1 MLFRSTES
9 FTAAAGSVASFV
21 VPHVDQ
27 AGFING
33 SGAAVTN
40 WSYVATVT
48 YTSSTNSIA
57 TRTVAFQPFVGQS
70 SIDLD
75 LVNDGTVTS
84 PTTSPTAT
92 VTSVNGQTGAVTISA
107 VGGLSDVAS
116 TITANNSAVTESKFN
131 PVDASSGPLTVTLA
145 AASAAGK
152 NVAIAKTDT
161 STNLV
166 TVSIANYRGSAST
179 VSLATR
185 NQSLLLVGKADG
197 SWWPMGDHN
206 AARDLP
212 GVRVPGRAISTQAVI
227 DGAPEATFQDWIITP
242 PAATFAASA
251 LAAWPAANAAI
262 GMRFTVRRTRTF
274 RYVNLYVGTSSGN
287 IQVAISRC
295 RPAAGTTTMDVLR
308 VADSGIIACPAGSNA
323 ARIDLGYVTLT
334 PGDYMLTLWCD
345 NTTATFLNGL
355 ATGITASRIAF
366 TQTGLSTGINS
377 GVTTL
382 SVTTRWVSGLTL
394 EAANLPIALLGD
406 SITAND
412 TSSPSG
418 TGSWFSVA
426 DDATGYR
433 FYPQTNNGVAG
444 ERSDQI
450 LSRAAAAF
458 SGKRYA
464 TILAGTNDIGQGV
477 SAATIISNL
486 QSIYAA
492 AVSAGLKGFAVCTI
506 PPRVGTSGALTT
518 QQAADLRAVNEWIR
532 ANYTSYAGAVLVDW
546 SWALSDGTSE
556 TSPLA
561 GNFQDGIHPN
571 ATGRDIMA
579 RILKNAIRDWA

>member
-1 MLFRSTES
+1 MALPAGVSTCTVTVGSALSVFGSNASISVDVYPVYGGNAHQIVWSATGQPLVDFTES

-116 TITANNSAVTESKFN
+116 TITANNSTVTESKFN

-197 SWWPMGDHN
+197 SW
-206 AARDLP
+206 
-212 GVRVPGRAISTQAVI
+212 
-227 DGAPEATFQDWIITP
+227 
-242 PAATFAASA
+242 
-251 LAAWPAANAAI
+251 
-262 GMRFTVRRTRTF
+262 
-274 RYVNLYVGTSSGN
+274 
-287 IQVAISRC
+287 
-295 RPAAGTTTMDVLR
+295 
-308 VADSGIIACPAGSNA
+308 
-323 ARIDLGYVTLT
+323 
-334 PGDYMLTLWCD
+334 
-345 NTTATFLNGL
+345 
-355 ATGITASRIAF
+355 
-366 TQTGLSTGINS
+366 
-377 GVTTL
+377 
-382 SVTTRWVSGLTL
+382 
-394 EAANLPIALLGD
+394 
-406 SITAND
+406 
-412 TSSPSG
+412 
-418 TGSWFSVA
+418 
-426 DDATGYR
+426 
-433 FYPQTNNGVAG
+433 
-444 ERSDQI
+444 
-450 LSRAAAAF
+450 
-458 SGKRYA
+458 
-464 TILAGTNDIGQGV
+464 
-477 SAATIISNL
+477 
-486 QSIYAA
+486 
-492 AVSAGLKGFAVCTI
+492 
-506 PPRVGTSGALTT
+506 
-518 QQAADLRAVNEWIR
+518 
-532 ANYTSYAGAVLVDW
+532 
-546 SWALSDGTSE
+546 
-556 TSPLA
+556 
-561 GNFQDGIHPN
+561 
-571 ATGRDIMA
+571 
-579 RILKNAIRDWA
+579 